1 MATTE
6 IHEHRVSEDRG
17 GSSAAPWI
25 AFLVGILLVGAI
37 VAFFVLGGRGLEAPT
52 KDINVNID
60 APKLPEINLPEAPRL
75 PNG

>member
-6 IHEHRVSEDRG
+6 IHRHEGG

-25 AFLVGILLVGAI
+25 AFLVGVVLVGAI

-52 KDINVNID
+52 KQVNVDIN
-60 APKLPEINLPEAPRL
+60 APRLPEVNLPEAPRL